1 MTHGAWHN
9 LLAELFFGKDLTE
22 PNVGEKLEFIEQLL
36 ITGTLFLGVLIV
48 SAFAYYLTRRVLLR
62 FVTKLVK
69 VSKNDW
75 DDEVLGSRVF
85 RWFSML
91 VPVIIVWQTSP
102 LIFGATYMKGVGM
115 IGDVIASVSEV
126 SLVLMVVMLINSCLN
141 IADRIY
147 QRYDVSKE
155 LPIKSFFQVIKIVL
169 ILVAIIF
176 VIATLVGKSPLLI
189 FSGLGA
195 MTAVLMLIFK
205 DSILGLMAG
214 IQLSANRMVARGDWI
229 EMPKFGADGEV
240 LEVALTTV
248 KVRNWDKTITTIPTY
263 SLISDSFKNWRGMSN
278 SNVRRV
284 KRSLTLDI
292 SSIKFLD
299 DEGIEKMKKVSLL
312 KKHIENKLAEITL
325 WNNERNVDED
335 DLINARALTNIG
347 TYRAYI
353 TEYLRN
359 HPKVSQDETL
369 LVRQLQAGEHGLPI
383 EIYVFSTDNRWANY
397 EAIQSDI
404 FDHLYAVLPEFGLRV
419 FQSPTGADFS
429 QLKNPIK

>member
-36 ITGTLFLGVLIV
+36 ITGTLFFGVLIV

-429 QLKNPIK
+429 QLKNLIK